1 MGTAC
6 RARQAPRW
14 LQQSRAPQTVLAP
27 RALAAAARGLTAG
40 TQVDSMFKGNAG
52 RYINHCCDPNCYCR
66 VVSVDGVK
74 HIVLFAW
81 RDIRDGEEIT
91 YDYKLPIEDVKIIC
105 HCGAATCRGYLN

>member
-1 MGTAC
+1 MSNGC
-6 RARQAPRW
+6 IHPKNRVD
-14 LQQSRAPQTVLAP
+14 LQDSLSHHGGHVCFRCIPNAHSSPQ
-27 RALAAAARGLTAG
+27 
-40 TQVDSMFKGNAG
+40 GNAG

-66 VVSVDGVK
+66 VVTVDGIK

-81 RDIRDGEEIT
+81 RDVKANEEIT